1 MYPTL
6 ISQESIT
13 VYFPGVGP
21 KVVLKSSANYQEV
34 RQALNDGRYND
45 LLELMDP
52 CVSITKWG
60 HGSLTVKDGIIHV
73 DGEPLVSE
81 GLNKKVLAMWEE
93 GFPIDPFI
101 AFDKELKKLTSHR
114 ISTGL
119 FEYLE
124 RHSFPLFPDGTFMAY
139 KGLKLNPYKGTEVT
153 EELAREVFNH
163 SPQNPYTYINGQCLS
178 DIPNYMALLS
188 EKDYLDVHSASVPQ
202 SIGDT
207 VSMDTRHVN
216 DDSMEG
222 CSTGLH
228 VGSESYT
235 TTYDTRTLVRVSPIN
250 VVSVPYDCGF
260 SKIRVDKYTL
270 VEVDITKKEY
280 TSSVYTVSEDYE
292 DEYDDDEDYDDS
304 DE

>member
-13 VYFPGVGP
+13 VHFPGVGP

-34 RQALNDGRYND
+34 RQALNDSRYSD

-60 HGSLTVKDGIIHV
+60 HGSLTVHNGVIHV
-73 DGEPLVSE
+73 DGEPLVTE
-81 GLNKKVLAMWEE
+81 ALNKKVLSMWEE

-124 RHSFPLFPDGTFMAY
+124 RHHFPLFPDGTFMAY
-139 KGLKLNPYKGTEVT
+139 KGLKINQYKGTEVT
-153 EELAREVFNH
+153 EELAKEVFSR

-188 EKDYLDVHSASVPQ
+188 EKDYLDVHSGSVPQ

-207 VSMDTRHVN
+207 VTMDTRQVN
-216 DDSMEG
+216 DDGMEG

-228 VGSESYT
+228 VGSETYT
-235 TTYDTRTLVRVSPIN
+235 NTYDTRTLVRVNPIN

-260 SKIRVDKYTL
+260 SKIRVDRYTL
-270 VEVDITKKEY
+270 VEVDATKKGY
-280 TSSVYTVSEDYE
+280 TSSVYSL
-292 DEYDDDEDYDDS
+292 DEDYDDEEYNEG
-304 DE
+304 DDNE